1 MFFEFCP
8 TYFRHNRH
16 SLELP
21 HSPPFLDTLSGFS
34 YHLSMKKLFLG
45 DVDEHLMPKV
55 KEELLHINQRR
66 LRILVG
72 VIFSFQLLREVLSFL
87 LTDGIFSYVGTSF
100 SFVDIME
107 LAVLLIFFLILTFF
121 SKHKMLNYLVF
132 HLFLALWIFSI
143 LFSLLRI
150 TPSASDYTVV
160 LTIFINIML
169 INLFFYLNPLIAT
182 GINIVLLSALI
193 IFEISGNSLSGF
205 LLFSAISTVFLLAF
219 VDVNLYRTT
228 FFQVYYRI
236 KNQKQ
241 LERIR
246 DQNIE
251 LGAQNEEI
259 RAQQVSL
266 EGFAKRIEAL
276 ITNIP
281 GVVYRAVNDSQWTMV
296 YISKR
301 MEELSGYPSEEFQ
314 SRKRF
319 YADIIVSEDRK
330 PVAETINKHI
340 EKEEP
345 FVIEYRI
352 ITKTGETKWVREY
365 GQGVPDKNNDIEW
378 LDGAIFDINEEKRI
392 ARLRE
397 DVERTVR
404 HDLKNPLSAIIG
416 FSSLLQE
423 EDTLDDEGRE
433 YLSLIKK
440 SGFKMLHMIN
450 NSLDLFKM
458 EEGNYQFTPAK
469 CDLLSV
475 MKKVILEQGE
485 NLPSRHLTILFTFNE
500 KVVTDDMSLMIN
512 GEEYNLESL
521 FANLLSNAVDASPP
535 GETVT
540 ISIMEGDPVKIEM
553 HNMGAIPEEIRE
565 NFFSRYTTSGKKQGT
580 GIGTYSARLIAK
592 AHGGNITFTTSE
604 REGTTLYVTLP
615 RNFSG

>member
-1 MFFEFCP
+1 
-8 TYFRHNRH
+8 
-16 SLELP
+16 
-21 HSPPFLDTLSGFS
+21 
-34 YHLSMKKLFLG
+34 MKKLFLG
-45 DVDEHLMPKV
+45 DIDGHLIPEV

-72 VIFSFQLLREVLSFL
+72 VIFSFQLLREVLTFFL
-87 LTDGIFSYVGTSF
+87 PDGIFSYVGTTF
-100 SFVDIME
+100 SFVDIIE
-107 LAVLLIFFLILTFF
+107 LAILLIFFLILTFF

-150 TPSASDYTVV
+150 TPSVSDYTVV

-182 GINIVLLSALI
+182 GLNIVLLTALI

-219 VDVNLYRTT
+219 VDINLYRTT

-236 KNQKQ
+236 KNRKQ

-251 LGAQNEEI
+251 LEAQNEEI

-266 EGFAKRIEAL
+266 EGFAKRIETL

-281 GVVYRAVNDSQWTMV
+281 GVVYRAINDSQWTMV

-319 YADIIVSEDRK
+319 YADVILSEDRE

-340 EKEEP
+340 EKGEP

-365 GQGVPDKNNDIEW
+365 GQGVLDKNGGIEW
-378 LDGAIFDINEEKRI
+378 LDGVIFDINEEKRI

-416 FSSLLQE
+416 FSSILQE
-423 EDTLDDEGRE
+423 EDTLDDEGLE

-440 SGFKMLHMIN
+440 SGYKMLHMIN

-458 EEGNYQFTPAK
+458 EEGNYQFTPSEF
-469 CDLLSV
+469 DLLSV
-475 MKKVILEQGE
+475 VRKVILEQSE
-485 NLPSRHLTILFTFNE
+485 NLPSRQLTILFTFNE
-500 KVVTDDMSLMIN
+500 KTVTDDMSLMIN
-512 GEEYNLESL
+512 GEEYNLETL
-521 FANLLSNAVDASPP
+521 FSNLLSNAVDASPP
-535 GETVT
+535 GGTITVSVT
-540 ISIMEGDPVKIEM
+540 DGDPVKIEM
-553 HNMGAIPEEIRE
+553 HNAGAVPEDIRDI
-565 NFFSRYTTSGKKQGT
+565 FFSRYATSGKKQGT
-580 GIGTYSARLIAK
+580 GLGTYSARLIART
-592 AHGGNITFTTSE
+592 HGGDITFSTSE
-604 REGTTLYVTLP
+604 AEGTTLVVTLP
-615 RNFSG
+615 VIAKN